1 MAGRVLDAVSGGMAA
16 WVLVAGAAAAAWPE
30 PVKAAVPTSCV
41 PWLLGVVMFGMG
53 LSLRGRD
60 FALVLRRPRDVAVG
74 VAAQFFCMPLLAW
87 VLAKALRLPGE
98 IALGVVL
105 VGACPGGTASNV
117 ITYLAKGDVALSVTM
132 TACSTLLAP
141 LATPAIVLLLAGAS
155 IDVDAAAMF
164 LSIVKIVIAPV
175 VAGVAA
181 NELLPGPAS
190 RIRRAMPAFSSVV
203 VAVIVAGVV
212 AASAAR
218 LRDAAGLVALAV
230 VLHNA
235 GGMALGW
242 GIGRLCR
249 MDGARRRTLAI
260 EVGMQN
266 SGLAVSLA
274 AAHFASMPLAALPG
288 ALFSVWHNLSGAFYA
303 NLCARLSRR
312 RSAKRRDYPRPSLAA
327 DIVAIRPGAPG
338 GGSVLLVRRG
348 GEPFKGFFALPGGF
362 LEPGESLEECARREL
377 REETGLDAEA
387 LVALPPRSAPGRD
400 PRGWVVSCPYL
411 CRVAADAGNDVRAG
425 DDAAAAE
432 WVALDAVPRTLA
444 FDHGAIL
451 ADALARL

>member
-1 MAGRVLDAVSGGMAA
+1 MNDDGRPLWARFFHAVSGGMAA
-16 WVLVAGAAAAAWPE
+16 LVLLAGAVAMARPDA
-30 PVKAAVPTSCV
+30 VKAALPTSCV

-53 LSLRGRD
+53 LALRGRD
-60 FALVLRRPRDVAVG
+60 FALVLRRPRDVAAG

-87 VLAKALRLPGE
+87 ALSRALRLPDE

-117 ITYLAKGDVALSVTM
+117 IAYLAGGDVALSVAM

-141 LATPAIVLLLAGAS
+141 LATPAIVWLLAGKS

-164 LSIVKIVIAPV
+164 LSIVKIVIAPIIV
-175 VAGVAA
+175 GVGA
-181 NELLPGPAS
+181 NELLPRFAA

-218 LRDAAGLVALAV
+218 IREAAGLVALAV

-242 GIGRLCR
+242 GAGRLFR
-249 MDGARRRTLAI
+249 MDAARRRTLAI

-274 AAHFASMPLAALPG
+274 AAHFASMPLAAVPG
-288 ALFSVWHNLSGAFYA
+288 ALFSVWHNISGAIFA
-303 NLCARLSRR
+303 NLCAR
-312 RSAKRRDYPRPSLAA
+312 
-327 DIVAIRPGAPG
+327 G
-338 GGSVLLVRRG
+338 
-348 GEPFKGFFALPGGF
+348 
-362 LEPGESLEECARREL
+362 ARR
-377 REETGLDAEA
+377 
-387 LVALPPRSAPGRD
+387 
-400 PRGWVVSCPYL
+400 
-411 CRVAADAGNDVRAG
+411 
-425 DDAAAAE
+425 
-432 WVALDAVPRTLA
+432 
-444 FDHGAIL
+444 
-451 ADALARL
+451 